1 MNASPVDS
9 LRETGGNA
17 KVRRTAA
24 ESACSRLHFHAP
36 AGLLRSLHS
45 FLCARG
51 GGGAIESAIAIAVL
65 VTVFAGLMAIA
76 HAAYEDD
83 RMGRAARAAARAVA
97 LVTDTTA
104 SQPTLDAVACTA
116 IKNELALVDGF
127 DCKTWDVTVKAGLTA
142 SALST
147 GLTASALSSG
157 ANTAGNSGDM
167 ILVTIDGWERAP
179 WVTEVRKLDDPEG
192 RVATGVARREP
203 TDT

>member
-24 ESACSRLHFHAP
+24 GSACSRLHFHAP

-51 GGGAIESAIAIAVL
+51 GGGAIESAIAIAAL

-83 RMGRAARAAARAVA
+83 RMGRAARAAARDVA

-104 SQPTLDAVACTA
+104 SQVTLDAVACTA
-116 IKNELALVDGF
+116 IKNELDLADGF
-127 DCKTWDVTVKAGLTA
+127 DCKTWDVTVKA
-142 SALST
+142 

-203 TDT
+203 ADT